1 MSITPEIVDPDYT
14 FIKLEVFFKY
24 DPNLTSLT
32 AGELKDKVIAT
43 IKSCKTKSQL
53 EGASSMVRNF
63 KNLYKRV
70 GYPKVLSTFPIIH
83 PSEPDLPK

>member
-1 MSITPEIVDPDYT
+1 M
-14 FIKLEVFFKY
+14 L
-24 DPNLTSLT
+24 N
-32 AGELKDKVIAT
+32 ELNNKVMPIQTTIDKSYNKVIAT

-70 GYPKVLSTFPIIH
+70 GHPKVLSYSLDETLKQQYIITRCQ
-83 PSEPDLPK
+83 L